1 MSRIAMTT
9 LTVTDAAPRSW
20 GRIFITYTRYTT
32 IRMHTTV
39 RIAPKDKHKLER
51 LRAELSR
58 RLGRPLTQQES
69 LAFLLSHADKN
80 VRRVVAELLAPDFP
94 FTKKQIERLEKMRR
108 PWGKAVL
115 DEGVD
120 EIVYG

>member
-1 MSRIAMTT
+1 MSRITVTT
-9 LTVTDAAPRSW
+9 LTVTETNLWFWERM
-20 GRIFITYTRYTT
+20 FITYTRYT
-32 IRMHTTV
+32 IVCMHTTV

-69 LAFLLSHADKN
+69 LALLLSHADKD

-94 FTKKQIERLEKMRR
+94 LTKKQIERLEKMRR